1 MLNQYLSCTVQK
13 KEVTM
18 IKLCLNELKNTVLL
32 ESMHFLLKDR
42 HLQVDKIW
50 QPFIRQH
57 PALILDIKNSV

>member
-1 MLNQYLSCTVQK
+1 
-13 KEVTM
+13 M

-57 PALILDIKNSV
+57 PALILDIENSV